1 MWKKLI
7 KMLQENKDKIYY
19 SIILIFFVLA
29 VVYGVKGYFHHQS
42 IHAVKDGNDLIGRIF
57 SPFILAVLR
66 FVLVVLLGIFVAM
79 IVIATPLKRIKVMQF
94 EVEFAEIAKQQEKQ
108 LNQFHFI
115 SSVLKLNTYFIGRV
129 SSFSPVPY
137 ERTIQEILA
146 KYEEFF
152 QNELLIN
159 IQAQVW
165 EYQAGTSPFSNPYY
179 TNVMDRL
186 VLETS
191 SDKQVFIKNK
201 VSVDTNILMAVRE
214 EFGKKVIVL
223 IESKEH
229 TFTDYDKEVVISIFE
244 YGKNI
249 CHTTLLIP

>member
-7 KMLQENKDKIYY
+7 KLLQENKDKIYY

-165 EYQAGTSPFSNPYY
+165 EYQAGASPLS
-179 TNVMDRL
+179 
-186 VLETS
+186 
-191 SDKQVFIKNK
+191 
-201 VSVDTNILMAVRE
+201 ILHKCN
-214 EFGKKVIVL
+214 G
-223 IESKEH
+223 
-229 TFTDYDKEVVISIFE
+229 
-244 YGKNI
+244 
-249 CHTTLLIP
+249 